1 MARKKSPSVA
11 RSGPRAEGRRVA
23 RLRARLA
30 RELGAPPQD
39 GQESLESAMGS
50 ETLKRVGG
58 VLHEFA
64 SSVAD
69 KRSRSGERTER
80 LILTGAV
87 FPPLF

>member
-1 MARKKSPSVA
+1 
-11 RSGPRAEGRRVA
+11 
-23 RLRARLA
+23 
-30 RELGAPPQD
+30 
-39 GQESLESAMGS
+39 MGS